1 MVASRA
7 PDKWIGKKIY
17 LDLGEDEGFIDE
29 KSKPVGLT
37 LEEVSHRGILAL
49 QPHEDIMAPT
59 FYPWRSIR
67 RIIGPDKL
75 SRKA

>member
-29 KSKPVGLT
+29 KSKPVG
-37 LEEVSHRGILAL
+37 
-49 QPHEDIMAPT
+49 
-59 FYPWRSIR
+59 
-67 RIIGPDKL
+67 
-75 SRKA
+75 